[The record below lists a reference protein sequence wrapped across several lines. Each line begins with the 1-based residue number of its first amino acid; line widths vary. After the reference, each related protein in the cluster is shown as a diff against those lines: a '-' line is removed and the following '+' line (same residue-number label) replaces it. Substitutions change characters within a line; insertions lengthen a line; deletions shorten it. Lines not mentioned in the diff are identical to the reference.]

1 MLISPTRP
9 TTKDTILSRLR
20 WRRIGIRVE
29 GPTAGEADLKQATED
44 KRNINLDLKR
54 VCRGEQGE
62 EFCREDEFNLRPVFN
77 YSTREAIYR
86 IRPFIKL
93 RKVR

>member
-9 TTKDTILSRLR
+9 TTEDTILSRLY

-29 GPTAGEADLKQATED
+29 GPIASEADLKQATED
-44 KRNINLDLKR
+44 ERNINLNLKR
-54 VCRGEQGE
+54 VCRGERGG
-62 EFCREDEFNLRPVFN
+62 EFCREDEFNLRPASN

-86 IRPFIKL
+86 IRPFIRL
-93 RKVR
+93 RKVH